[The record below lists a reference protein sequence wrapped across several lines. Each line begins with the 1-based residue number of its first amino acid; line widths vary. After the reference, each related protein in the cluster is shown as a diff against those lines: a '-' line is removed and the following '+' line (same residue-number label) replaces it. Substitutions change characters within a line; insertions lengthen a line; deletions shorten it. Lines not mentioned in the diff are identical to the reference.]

1 MSFSRSSKP
10 HSGGVSAPTSMGLR
24 GYVEQMRKEPPDL
37 AIKHADELGAARD
50 GDAEELFRRQAEGV
64 LLVHRRHVIEAVEI
78 RDRLQVSFV
87 LDQLLGA
94 PVQETDMRIDTLH
107 DLAVQ
112 LEHEAQHAVRGRML
126 RAEID
131 SEIT

>member
-1 MSFSRSSKP
+1 
-10 HSGGVSAPTSMGLR
+10 
-24 GYVEQMRKEPPDL
+24 
-37 AIKHADELGAARD
+37 
-50 GDAEELFRRQAEGV
+50 
-64 LLVHRRHVIEAVEI
+64 
-78 RDRLQVSFV
+78 
-87 LDQLLGA
+87 
-94 PVQETDMRIDTLH
+94 MRIDTLH